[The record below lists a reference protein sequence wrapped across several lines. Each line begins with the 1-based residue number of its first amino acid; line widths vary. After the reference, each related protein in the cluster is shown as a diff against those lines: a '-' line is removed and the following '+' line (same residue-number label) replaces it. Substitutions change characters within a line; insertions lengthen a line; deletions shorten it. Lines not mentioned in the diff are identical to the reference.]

1 MAKHN
6 SPGKLLYYWNKSVL
20 SCYYKRT
27 ISKIQYIYKFRRHLR
42 IRYDNQ
48 PIQNLQQQNEQI
60 QQEIEN
66 QQNEET
72 QQEAELQ
79 ENNDISDAEEEL
91 PRNIV
96 YTQQETPTTN
106 IQQDNNS
113 QQTSE
118 DAQTSEDGHLTSED
132 EMQTTQTSETYEKQ
146 QKIQIQIPQPKNM
159 PLSAKKVF
167 DWWTSPVNNNI
178 THPKYEMTPNR
189 LKECMEHHCSKSVK
203 EECERSCGSRRPKFD
218 FH

>member
-1 MAKHN
+1 MNKYNKKLKTSKTKKHN
-6 SPGKLLYYWNKSVL
+6 RKQNYKKTMTYQTPRRSYRVTLYTRNK
-20 SCYYKRT
+20 KH
-27 ISKIQYIYKFRRHLR
+27 Q
-42 IRYDNQ
+42 Q
-48 PIQNLQQQNEQI
+48 P
-60 QQEIEN
+60 
-66 QQNEET
+66 
-72 QQEAELQ
+72 
-79 ENNDISDAEEEL
+79 
-91 PRNIV
+91 
-96 YTQQETPTTN
+96 
-106 IQQDNNS
+106 
-113 QQTSE
+113 SE

-178 THPKYEMTPNR
+178 THPKYEMNPNR